1 MNEKETVPAG
11 LKKCHK
17 CGHYKG
23 KCMQDG
29 ERWTIS
35 CCCNLQ
41 ICQRCKEP
49 VYKYRIGSNIYEEN
63 GGRCWHVPIYCA
75 WGHRCPDGVKG
86 QLKNSFLID
95 LRTGK
100 DLLNQI
106 KND

>member
-11 LKKCHK
+11 LKKSQK

-23 KCMQDG
+23 ICLQDG
-29 ERWTIS
+29 EQWIIS

-41 ICQRCKEP
+41 ICKRCNEP
-49 VYKYRIGSNIYEEN
+49 VYKY
-63 GGRCWHVPIYCA
+63 
-75 WGHRCPDGVKG
+75 RCPDGVKG